1 MIHDVRREFRRCLL
15 KRVLH
20 CIDDLVDWLVECF
33 ADLLGMDRQRL
44 RQTAHEVASADVHR
58 TIRIGRHN
66 RRTDRDLDL
75 LCRTLADHEVI
86 HALNILDDGGVHL
99 IAADADGAARNDA
112 AERDHGDLRRTAADI
127 DDHAPRRF
135 FDGKSR
141 TDCCCH
147 RLLDEIRLA
156 RARLLCSIND
166 GTLLHLGDSR
176 GHTDHHTRTN
186 ERLGT
191 HRLADEILQHRL
203 RHVKVRNDTI
213 LHRANGHNVARCA
226 ADHLLCF
233 LAHRENVPCIT
244 FYRNHGRLTQ
254 HNSTS
259 FDVNE
264 RVCRTEINPHI
275 VSTKKTK
282 HC

>member
-1 MIHDVRREFRRCLL
+1 MREQLVEVHEKCAAARHHNAVIHDVRREFRRCLL
-15 KRVLH
+15 QCVLH
-20 CIDDLVDWLVECF
+20 CIDDLIDRLVECL

-44 RQTAHEVASADVHR
+44 RQAAHEVASADVHR
-58 TIRIGRHN
+58 TVRIGRHN
-66 RRTDRDLDL
+66 RRADGDLDL
-75 LCRTLADHEVI
+75 LRRALTDHEVI
-86 HALNILDDGGVHL
+86 HALDVLNDGGVHL
-99 IAADADGAARNDA
+99 IAADADGAARDDA
-112 AERDHGDLRRTAADI
+112 AERDHGNLRRAAADI

-147 RLLDEIRLA
+147 RFLDEICLS

-176 GHTDHHTRTN
+176 GHADHHTRTN

-203 RHVKVRNDTI
+203 RHVEVRNDAI
-213 LHRANGHNVARCA
+213 LHRANGHNVARGA

-233 LAHRENVPCIT
+233 LAHCENVP
-244 FYRNHGRLTQ
+244 
-254 HNSTS
+254 
-259 FDVNE
+259 
-264 RVCRTEINPHI
+264 
-275 VSTKKTK
+275 
-282 HC
+282 